1 VSSHFPLLVSIC
13 FSVTSL
19 LLTQTKSV
27 YNQSAMRLRTM
38 TSKDIPGGIRLK
50 EIAGWNQTRED
61 WERFLKA
68 SPKGCFVAEVGGK
81 ICGTATTIS
90 YENRFA
96 WIGMVLVAP
105 EHRSKGFGT
114 QLLEKAIRHLDDLQV
129 PTIKLDATPQ
139 GKPIYEKLGFV
150 SEYELERWTLRRTV
164 VDESKVADRDLYEPM
179 SSALLESILRADRE
193 VFGADRN
200 FLLKDLYEDG
210 PAFTIGNWLDG
221 AVEGYAFGRRGSFAD
236 HLGPWI
242 ATNSDSARRLLEA
255 FLVRSKREAFVV
267 DCLKA
272 NHFAGGL
279 LRSLGFAYSR
289 PLTRMYRGTNGYPG
303 RIDNLYAILGPEF
316 G

>member
-1 VSSHFPLLVSIC
+1 MSEPIILIPLDGSERALAALPVAKVLGDVERASLRI
-13 FSVTSL
+13 FHVADRRPAAGELPPTLRLEEPALDDSTIDLSVGEPAAEIL
-19 LLTQTKSV
+19 LM
-27 YNQSAMRLRTM
+27 A
-38 TSKDIPGGIRLK
+38 
-50 EIAGWNQTRED
+50 
-61 WERFLKA
+61 
-68 SPKGCFVAEVGGK
+68 GK
-81 ICGTATTIS
+81 IKPRLIVMCTHTAAKREKVLGSTAM
-90 YENRFA
+90 NVVRNA
-96 WIGMVLVAP
+96 ACPVVLVAP

-221 AVEGYAFGRRGSFAD
+221 AVEG
-236 HLGPWI
+236 H
-242 ATNSDSARRLLEA
+242 
-255 FLVRSKREAFVV
+255 
-267 DCLKA
+267 
-272 NHFAGGL
+272 
-279 LRSLGFAYSR
+279 SLG
-289 PLTRMYRGTNGYPG
+289 
-303 RIDNLYAILGPEF
+303 
-316 G
+316 

>member
-1 VSSHFPLLVSIC
+1 MKTTARLYSKQFHSVFPLATLS
-13 FSVTSL
+13 FHLLYRLGRL

-38 TSKDIPGGIRLK
+38 TSEDIPGGIRLK

-68 SPKGCFVAEVGGK
+68 SPKGCFVAEVEGK

-114 QLLEKAIRHLDDLQV
+114 QLLERAIRHLDDLQV

-150 SEYELERWTLRRTV
+150 SEYELERWTLQRAV
-164 VDESKVADRDLYEPM
+164 SDESNVADRDLYEPM
-179 SSALLESILRADRE
+179 SSALLESIL
-193 VFGADRN
+193 
-200 FLLKDLYEDG
+200 
-210 PAFTIGNWLDG
+210 
-221 AVEGYAFGRRGSFAD
+221 
-236 HLGPWI
+236 
-242 ATNSDSARRLLEA
+242 
-255 FLVRSKREAFVV
+255 
-267 DCLKA
+267 
-272 NHFAGGL
+272 
-279 LRSLGFAYSR
+279 
-289 PLTRMYRGTNGYPG
+289 
-303 RIDNLYAILGPEF
+303 
-316 G
+316 